1 MPVVFLNSFTSYSSL
16 DLPFGPIA
24 TYFGLLR
31 MPKMP
36 ELKKKKVEGFQPLK
50 MELND
55 IKYT

>member
-1 MPVVFLNSFTSYSSL
+1 MSGHVFNFLCTYL
-16 DLPFGPIA
+16 TDLPFGPIA

-36 ELKKKKVEGFQPLK
+36 ELKKKKIEGFQPLK

>member
-1 MPVVFLNSFTSYSSL
+1 MLSMFFNSFTPYSL